1 MQRNR
6 LEAFSDGVLAI
17 IITIMVLEIKV
28 PHGNEW
34 NDLSALLPKFISYVL
49 SFLYIGIYWGN
60 HHNLL
65 HTAPSVNSRVM
76 LANLHLLFWLS
87 LIPFTTGWMGENH
100 MASRPVAL
108 YSLNLLIA
116 GIAYSILQSTIQS
129 VGGLHETISAALKK
143 HRYKGIISMISYFTA
158 IAFAF
163 IEPLVSVI
171 IAFGAAVMWLIPDK
185 DIEIAVTETEQAE

>member
-1 MQRNR
+1 
-6 LEAFSDGVLAI
+6 
-17 IITIMVLEIKV
+17 
-28 PHGNEW
+28 
-34 NDLSALLPKFISYVL
+34 
-49 SFLYIGIYWGN
+49 
-60 HHNLL
+60 
-65 HTAPSVNSRVM
+65 
-76 LANLHLLFWLS
+76 
-87 LIPFTTGWMGENH
+87 